1 MEPGPWQN
9 MLLGVATGTGVDM
22 MEVVSI
28 LFMPLLFLFLVLLI
42 FVMFLTYMHGQFK
55 PSAEPSWLAYA
66 ALVKQM
72 SQIQAFL
79 PVY

>member
-28 LFMPLLFLFLVLLI
+28 LFMPLLFLFLVSLI
-42 FVMFLTYMHGQFK
+42 FVMFLTYMHGHFK
-55 PSAEPSWLAYA
+55 PSAEPS
-66 ALVKQM
+66 
-72 SQIQAFL
+72 
-79 PVY
+79 

>member
-55 PSAEPSWLAYA
+55 PSAEPS
-66 ALVKQM
+66 
-72 SQIQAFL
+72 
-79 PVY
+79 

>member
-28 LFMPLLFLFLVLLI
+28 LFMPLLFLFLVSLI

-55 PSAEPSWLAYA
+55 PSAEPS
-66 ALVKQM
+66 
-72 SQIQAFL
+72 
-79 PVY
+79 

>member
-28 LFMPLLFLFLVLLI
+28 LFMPLLFLFLVSLI
-42 FVMFLTYMHGQFK
+42 FVMFLTYMQGT
-55 PSAEPSWLAYA
+55 L
-66 ALVKQM
+66 
-72 SQIQAFL
+72 
-79 PVY
+79 